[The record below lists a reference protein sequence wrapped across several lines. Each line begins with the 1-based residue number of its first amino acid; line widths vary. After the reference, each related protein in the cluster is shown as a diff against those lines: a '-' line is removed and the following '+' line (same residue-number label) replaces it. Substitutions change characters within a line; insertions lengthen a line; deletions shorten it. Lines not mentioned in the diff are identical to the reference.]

1 MKFGS
6 TTDMSGPKVPCNKLH
21 LLGFLIAMATLF
33 CIYQVQAVTT
43 TQCLLDKAFP
53 LGGMA

>member
-6 TTDMSGPKVPCNKLH
+6 TTDMSEPKVPCNKLH